1 MNLISFI
8 RLILRHKIILIIIP
22 FIFGVVAIF
31 LTSNRKLVYESDTM
45 LFTGIG
51 SGSSVEMEKSFNYS
65 ANNNAFDNL
74 INLVKSRETREE
86 VAIRLL
92 AQHLLLDEPNKTYI
106 SAPAFN
112 KLREIVPDEIESYIV
127 KSKAPANLKD
137 KSRRLIPTKPWSD
150 EDYERTVE
158 NLLELMKNDH
168 QNFVYGLLNYDHK
181 YNYSLYAIGKI
192 KAERML
198 SSDLLKLSFESEDP
212 GICYQTL
219 KIFSKVIIKKH
230 RDLTENGSDRVV
242 KYFEAKLRDS
252 EVKLNKFEEELL
264 KFNQDNSIINYDEQ
278 SKAFTNVKEE
288 MESKYRNG
296 LAQLAGSNA
305 SVKRLEDKLK
315 VQELIQQKNSDVINS
330 KNKLGNVNYKI
341 AMLESKSDYTEESIQ
356 EIKKL
361 KDEAQLLEKEIKV
374 SVGELYSFRNS
385 IEGVPID
392 IVMPDWINKV
402 VEREDLKAKLNII
415 DTQNK
420 ELEKQFKTFAPAGA
434 NLKKIE
440 REISVAE
447 QEYLE
452 ILNGLNS
459 AKIKYQDVQLKSNI
473 KTIDEPYFPL
483 KPIPSKRKIIII
495 IISLLSGFIVFTVIL
510 LMEFFDNTLRNDA
523 VAKKKLRIP
532 SLGMLPKISNSNK
545 GLDMTSVQDRL
556 MDFVMDN
563 FNHYFNGKEK
573 KDDKPKIITVF
584 STIAEEGKSIL
595 AGNIAYRL
603 KKRGNKILFL
613 NHSDIEKKETITHLN
628 PWLYKFLGYQDPRVD
643 YSHPFLASANDY
655 LGPKEYI
662 TYSQKKS
669 YYDIESYTD
678 LEIDNPEVY
687 KQELDY
693 IIIELP
699 NILAKSYP
707 VELLK
712 NTDLALLVCRSNR
725 LWSKADD
732 NILMNIKELIRP
744 KLRFIIN
751 GVALD
756 EVEALLGELPK
767 NRSKMRKKIKNIMRF
782 QFNMN
787 SKI

>member
-1 MNLISFI
+1 MSKRKWNLN
-8 RLILRHKIILIIIP
+8 
-22 FIFGVVAIF
+22 
-31 LTSNRKLVYESDTM
+31 T
-45 LFTGIG
+45 
-51 SGSSVEMEKSFNYS
+51 
-65 ANNNAFDNL
+65 
-74 INLVKSRETREE
+74 ET
-86 VAIRLL
+86 V
-92 AQHLLLDEPNKTYI
+92 
-106 SAPAFN
+106 
-112 KLREIVPDEIESYIV
+112 
-127 KSKAPANLKD
+127 
-137 KSRRLIPTKPWSD
+137 W
-150 EDYERTVE
+150 
-158 NLLELMKNDH
+158 
-168 QNFVYGLLNYDHK
+168 
-181 YNYSLYAIGKI
+181 
-192 KAERML
+192 
-198 SSDLLKLSFESEDP
+198 
-212 GICYQTL
+212 
-219 KIFSKVIIKKH
+219 
-230 RDLTENGSDRVV
+230 
-242 KYFEAKLRDS
+242 
-252 EVKLNKFEEELL
+252 
-264 KFNQDNSIINYDEQ
+264 
-278 SKAFTNVKEE
+278 
-288 MESKYRNG
+288 RNW
-296 LAQLAGSNA
+296 QVSNA

-315 VQELIQQKNSDVINS
+315 VQELIQQKNSDVIDA